1 MLEWIT
7 PIYDRTQQDV
17 DFAKTKIAEWKS
29 GKSNDVYDLKGC
41 LNVSDIN
48 RIENNIKYLSNKLNE
63 LGYSNNTYT
72 KVWSRTGLPNQQD
85 IDRIINNVKELI
97 TAFCQQQSAPNI
109 PDRLVDYNDI
119 NAIEKNLSLIKEL
132 IDYMVNSYKVSGAL
146 QSGQTIYLPIRR

>member
-7 PIYDRTQQDV
+7 PIFDRTQQDV
-17 DFAKTKIAEWKS
+17 EFAKRQIAQWKN
-29 GKSNDVYDLKGC
+29 GLANDVYDLKGC

-63 LGYSNNTYT
+63 LGYSNTTYT
-72 KVWSRTGLPNQQD
+72 KTWNRTSLPNQQD

-97 TAFCQQQSAPNI
+97 KAFCQQPSAPNV

-146 QSGQTIYLPIRR
+146 QSGQTILPIRR